1 MNSRHNKRVEER
13 LVDHEGKES
22 WIETIESQVFDARG
36 TVVGITGIARDITA
50 RRRAEAEK
58 ALLEKQLRQAQKIKA
73 IRPSPEAW
81 HMIFN
86 NMLTAIIGYASLA
99 LEEMAGDD
107 PNRHN
112 IDQIL
117 GASNKSVV
125 LTQSLLAFSR
135 KQVVNLRRLNLSRTL
150 VQFEKFLLRLLRED
164 IELRSRYT
172 PEELPVM
179 ADRGQIEQVL
189 MNLVANARDSMPKGG
204 RIVIETSLIEL
215 DKAFVN
221 KHGFGEAGEYA
232 LLAVSD
238 TGEGMSEDVRR
249 KIFEPFFTTKKEG
262 KGTGLGL
269 AMVYGIVKQHNGSI
283 DVYSEPGMGT
293 TFKIYLPLDRGPVE
307 AEIQKGEEQ
316 APLRGGNETILV
328 AEDDARLRDLA
339 SRVAPSLRIHCD
351 RSGRR
356 AGCVGQGNGEPG
368 ENQPRAARRHYA

>member
-1 MNSRHNKRVEER
+1 MT
-13 LVDHEGKES
+13 LL
-22 WIETIESQVFDARG
+22 
-36 TVVGITGIARDITA
+36 
-50 RRRAEAEK
+50 RADGREAEK
-58 ALLEKQLRQAQKIKA
+58 ALLEEQLRQSQKMEA
-73 IRPSPEAW
+73 IGQLAGGVA
-81 HMIFN
+81 HDFN
-86 NMLTAIIGYASLA
+86 NMLTAILGYGSLA
-99 LEEMAGDD
+99 LEEMAEDD

-117 GASNKSVV
+117 GASNKAAV

-135 KQVVNLRRLNLSRTL
+135 KQVVNLSRLNLNNTM
-150 VQFEKFLLRLLRED
+150 VQFEKFLVRLLRED

-249 KIFEPFFTTKKEG
+249 KIFEPFFTTREG
-262 KGTGLGL
+262 RKGTGLGL
-269 AMVYGIVKQHNGSI
+269 AYGLTG
-283 DVYSEPGMGT
+283 
-293 TFKIYLPLDRGPVE
+293 
-307 AEIQKGEEQ
+307 
-316 APLRGGNETILV
+316 
-328 AEDDARLRDLA
+328 
-339 SRVAPSLRIHCD
+339 
-351 RSGRR
+351 
-356 AGCVGQGNGEPG
+356 
-368 ENQPRAARRHYA
+368 